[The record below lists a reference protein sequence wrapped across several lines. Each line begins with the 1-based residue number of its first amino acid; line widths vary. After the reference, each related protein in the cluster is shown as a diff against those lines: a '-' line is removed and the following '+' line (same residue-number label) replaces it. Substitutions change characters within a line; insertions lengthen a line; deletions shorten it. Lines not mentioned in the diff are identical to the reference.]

1 MIMSDFYETESKKL
15 YAVVL
20 YKDVEGIRGFE
31 CQKIVQIDGI
41 VPLDI
46 LIPLARKG
54 FPNVKATHSNLY
66 YEHLWC
72 QLSYKAKMVA
82 TVNNRGGFRLLAYT
96 TNGVNQMFNKKEVM
110 KYVATHRR
118 ESCCSY

>member
-31 CQKIVQIDGI
+31 CQKVVQIDGI

-54 FPNVKATHSNLY
+54 FPNVQAAHSTAY
-66 YEHLWC
+66 YERLWY
-72 QLSYKAKMVA
+72 QLSTNAKMVA
-82 TVNNRGGFRLLAYT
+82 TVNNRGGFRLISYT
-96 TNGVNQMFNKKEVM
+96 SNGVSQMFNKKEVM